1 MKISKLTVAACI
13 LLPAFLLLVPGWMI
27 YPWLLDIVMADSEV
41 PLVYTSIDAWAFGYL
56 WTALSLALLGAVT
69 SGCILFLKYK
79 TAAQT
84 VWGIATGLVLT
95 AVVSAAGWL
104 FFIQYKTAF
113 AIRSLDEIRSLI
125 GKGALAAEHIPVYE
139 TGIFASIIVLLTTVL
154 FSFWV
159 NQKRRR
165 KNCYGNDKMHTQ

>member
-27 YPWLLDIVMADSEV
+27 YPWLLDIVMAGRGED
-41 PLVYTSIDAWAFGYL
+41 LVSPSITAWAFCHL

-69 SGCILFLKYK
+69 CGCILFLKYK

-84 VWGIATGLVLT
+84 VWGIATGLMLI
-95 AVVSAAGWL
+95 AMVSAAGWL

-113 AIRSLDEIRSLI
+113 AIRSLDETRSFIGIRAVFLSV
-125 GKGALAAEHIPVYE
+125 EDIPIYQ

-154 FSFWV
+154 FSFWM
-159 NQKRRR
+159 NRQKASE
-165 KNCYGNDKMHTQ
+165 KLP